1 MENEN
6 TISPNLDSIQ
16 PIKPKKAVEKPIAPV
31 VKPSIEQKPAKP
43 YVPPRPLRPVKYIP
57 RIEKGVRD
65 YCKLLSLNRE
75 PFSMAPDPDFFYQ
88 SKQHKECLNRLEIS
102 LRLNRGLH
110 VILGGVGTGKTA
122 ISRILLDRFTDYE
135 GDYTFFL
142 ILNPTWRNNQEFL
155 IHLKKMFDIR
165 DESNLVTDMMNQIEH
180 FLIDY
185 TTKYKKRIVMVI
197 DEGQKMGPNQLEIV
211 RTLLNFETNSMK
223 LIQFAIFAQPEFADT
238 LNTMENFKDRIAYM
252 YQIGNIDVEDTRKL
266 IDFRLKVGGLA
277 EGREIFTENAKE
289 LIYKY
294 TKGYPRKII
303 ITCHNLLIEMLITGK
318 TKVDADLVF
327 KFTQQNDL
335 IYE

>member
-1 MENEN
+1 MENEESLAPD
-6 TISPNLDSIQ
+6 IESIRPMEPAKIHEPPKIDRKPPKQ
-16 PIKPKKAVEKPIAPV
+16 QEPIKPF
-31 VKPSIEQKPAKP
+31 
-43 YVPPRPLRPVKYIP
+43 VPPRPMRPIKYIP
-57 RIEKGVRD
+57 RVEKGVRD
-65 YCKLLSLNRE
+65 YCKLLGLKRE
-75 PFSMAPDPDFFYQ
+75 PFSMAPEPDFFYK
-88 SKQHKECLNRLEIS
+88 SKQHRECLNRLEIS

-110 VILGGVGTGKTA
+110 VILGGIGTGKTA

-135 GDYTFFL
+135 SDYTFFL

-185 TTKYKKRIVMVI
+185 TAKYNKRIVMII

-223 LIQFAIFAQPEFADT
+223 LIQFTIFAQPEFVDI
-238 LNTMENFKDRIAYM
+238 LNTMENFKDRIAYL
-252 YQIGNIDVEDTRKL
+252 YQINNIDSEDTNGL
-266 IDFRLKVGGLA
+266 IDHRLQIAGLT
-277 EGREIFTENAKE
+277 EGKEIFTENAKD

-303 ITCHNLLIEMLITGK
+303 VTCHNLLIEMLISGK
-318 TKVDADLVF
+318 SKVDADLVF

>member
-1 MENEN
+1 MENESA
-6 TISPNLDSIQ
+6 ISPNVKPMQPVRPIERTKTISKPVAQ
-16 PIKPKKAVEKPIAPV
+16 KPIKPFI
-31 VKPSIEQKPAKP
+31 
-43 YVPPRPLRPVKYIP
+43 PPRPIKPIRYIP
-57 RIEKGVRD
+57 RVEKGVRD
-65 YCKLLSLNRE
+65 YCKLLGLTRE
-75 PFSMAPDPDFFYQ
+75 PFAMAPEPDFFYQ
-88 SKQHKECLNRLEIS
+88 SKQHRDCLNRLEIS

-135 GDYTFFL
+135 SDYTFFL

-155 IHLKKMFDIR
+155 MHLKKMFDIR

-185 TTKYKKRIVMVI
+185 TTKYNKRIVMVI

-211 RTLLNFETNSMK
+211 RSLLNFETNSMK
-223 LIQFAIFAQPEFADT
+223 LIQFSIFAQPEFLDT
-238 LNTMENFKDRIAYM
+238 LNTMENFKDRIAYL
-252 YQIGNIDVEDTRKL
+252 YQINNIDNEDTRGL
-266 IDFRLKVGGLA
+266 IDHRLKVAGIAQGK
-277 EGREIFTENAKE
+277 EIFTENAKD

-303 ITCHNLLIEMLITGK
+303 VTCHNLLIDMLISGK
-318 TKVDADLVF
+318 FKVDADLVF

>member
-6 TISPNLDSIQ
+6 SVSPNIKPLE
-16 PIKPKKAVEKPIAPV
+16 PIKHKEF
-31 VKPSIEQKPAKP
+31 VKPTIQSDVQKPFKP
-43 YVPPRPLRPVKYIP
+43 FIPPRPARPIKYFP
-57 RIEKGVRD
+57 KVEKGVRD
-65 YCKLLSLNRE
+65 YCKLLDLKRE
-75 PFSMAPDPDFFYQ
+75 PFSMAPEPDFLYQ
-88 SKQHKECLNRLEIS
+88 SKQHRECLNRLEIS

-122 ISRILLDRFTDYE
+122 ISRLLLDRFTDYE
-135 GDYTFFL
+135 SDYTFFL

-155 IHLKKMFDIR
+155 IHLKKMFDIN

-185 TTKYKKRIVMVI
+185 TMKYNKRIVMII

-223 LIQFAIFAQPEFADT
+223 LIQFAIFAQPEFFDV
-238 LNTMENFKDRIAYM
+238 LNAMENFKDRIAYL
-252 YQIGNIDVEDTRKL
+252 YKINNIDNEDTRKL
-266 IDFRLKVGGLA
+266 IDHRLDIAGLA
-277 EGREIFTENAKE
+277 KGKEIFTENAKD

-303 ITCHNLLIEMLITGK
+303 VTCHNLLIEMLISGK
-318 TKVDADLVF
+318 SKVDADLVF

>member
-1 MENEN
+1 MENEESLAPD
-6 TISPNLDSIQ
+6 IESIQ
-16 PIKPKKAVEKPIAPV
+16 PIKPAKIHEPPKIDRKPLEQQEPI
-31 VKPSIEQKPAKP
+31 KPF
-43 YVPPRPLRPVKYIP
+43 VPPRPMRPIKYIP
-57 RIEKGVRD
+57 RVEKGVRD
-65 YCKLLSLNRE
+65 YCKLLGLKRE
-75 PFSMAPDPDFFYQ
+75 PFSMAPEPDFFYK
-88 SKQHKECLNRLEIS
+88 SKQHRECLNRLEIS

-110 VILGGVGTGKTA
+110 VILGGIGTGKTA

-135 GDYTFFL
+135 SDYTFFL

-185 TTKYKKRIVMVI
+185 AAKYNKRIVMII

-223 LIQFAIFAQPEFADT
+223 LIQFTIFAQPEFVDI
-238 LNTMENFKDRIAYM
+238 LNTMENFKDRIAYL
-252 YQIGNIDVEDTRKL
+252 YQINNIDNEDTNGL
-266 IDFRLKVGGLA
+266 IDHRLQIAGLS
-277 EGREIFTENAKE
+277 EGKEIFTENAKD

-303 ITCHNLLIEMLITGK
+303 VTCHNLLIEMLISGK
-318 TKVDADLVF
+318 SKVDADLVF

>member
-6 TISPNLDSIQ
+6 IASPNVKPIQ
-16 PIKPKKAVEKPIAPV
+16 SAKPIEPVTPKIKPEIKKTIKPFIPPKPIKP
-31 VKPSIEQKPAKP
+31 
-43 YVPPRPLRPVKYIP
+43 LKYIP
-57 RIEKGVRD
+57 RVEKGVKD
-65 YCKLLSLNRE
+65 YCQLLGLTRE
-75 PFSMAPDPDFFYQ
+75 PFSMAPEPDFFYQ
-88 SKQHKECLNRLEIS
+88 SKQHRECLNRIEIS

-122 ISRILLDRFTDYE
+122 ISRILLDRFTDFE
-135 GDYTFFL
+135 SDYTFFL

-155 IHLKKMFDIR
+155 MHLKKMFGIN

-185 TTKYKKRIVMVI
+185 TMKYNKRIVMVV

-211 RTLLNFETNSMK
+211 RSLLNFETNSMK
-223 LIQFAIFAQPEFADT
+223 LIQFTIFAQPEFLDT
-238 LNTMENFKDRIAYM
+238 LNSMENFKDRIAYL
-252 YQIGNIDVEDTRKL
+252 YQINSIDIQDARAL
-266 IDFRLKVGGLA
+266 IDHRLRVAGLA
-277 EGREIFTENAKE
+277 VGREIFTENAKD
-289 LIYKY
+289 LIHKY

-303 ITCHNLLIEMLITGK
+303 ITCHNLLIDMLISGK
-318 TKVDADLVF
+318 SKVDADLVF